1 MALPVDALG
10 YVSYAHGAGS
20 RRAGL
25 RAVTPMELLVDAPGP
40 RVVRPWRC
48 RSTHL
53 GRVSYARGAAGRRAG
68 PRVVRPWRCR
78 STRWAACRTPVALP
92 VDVVRPWRWAAWA
105 ACRTPVAL
113 PVDALGR
120 VVVRPWRCRS
130 TRWAACRTPV
140 ALPVDALGRVSYARG
155 AAGRRVGRVSYARGA
170 AGRRTWAAWSYA
182 RGAAGRRAGLRVVRP
197 VWNCVSR
204 FAGGRCPGL
213 RIRCLVPV
221 LLGRRRLARPAS
233 LVSRSW

>member
-10 YVSYAHGAGS
+10 YVSYAHGACS

-92 VDVVRPWRWAAWA
+92 VD
-105 ACRTPVAL
+105 
-113 PVDALGR
+113 ALGR
-120 VVVRPWRCRS
+120 VSYARGAAGRRAGPRVVRPWRCRS

-140 ALPVDALGRVSYARG
+140 ALPVDALGYVSYALSG
-155 AAGRRVGRVSYARGA
+155 TAFLGLQEDDARDCEFVALYQFFSGDDA
-170 AGRRTWAAWSYA
+170 
-182 RGAAGRRAGLRVVRP
+182 
-197 VWNCVSR
+197 
-204 FAGGRCPGL
+204 
-213 RIRCLVPV
+213 
-221 LLGRRRLARPAS
+221 
-233 LVSRSW
+233 